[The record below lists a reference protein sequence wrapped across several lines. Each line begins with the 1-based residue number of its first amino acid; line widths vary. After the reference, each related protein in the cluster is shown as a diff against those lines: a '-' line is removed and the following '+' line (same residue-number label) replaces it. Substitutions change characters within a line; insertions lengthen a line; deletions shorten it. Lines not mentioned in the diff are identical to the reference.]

1 MDDVNIGECFIE
13 DRLVRQREVEIE
25 PLGNRSHD
33 GDVMLGHIECY
44 RGHPRQRPRR

>member
-33 GDVMLGHIECY
+33 GDVMLGHIEAIGVIRC
-44 RGHPRQRPRR
+44 QRPRR